1 MGAGDGMSRATQRGL
16 PGLGAR
22 LPAGMAAALGRI
34 PESAIAFLA
43 RLSIGLT
50 FWLSGQT
57 KIEGLAL
64 DPVGWHAEFGV
75 PRVSAG
81 AIELFRSEYA
91 LPLLPPE
98 LAANL
103 AALAEHVFP
112 LLLVL
117 GLATRLS
124 AFALLTMTAVIQLFV
139 YPLAYPTHLLWA
151 TLLLYLLAR
160 GPGPWSLDR
169 LIAGRARP

>member
-1 MGAGDGMSRATQRGL
+1 MRASGISAT
-16 PGLGAR
+16 
-22 LPAGMAAALGRI
+22 LGRI

-57 KIEGLAL
+57 KIEGLTL

-75 PRVSAG
+75 PRVSDG

-91 LPLLPPE
+91 LPVLPPE

-124 AFALLTMTAVIQLFV
+124 AFALLTMTAVIQVFV

-151 TLLLYLLAR
+151 TLLLYLIAR
-160 GPGPWSLDR
+160 GPGAWSLDR
-169 LIAGRARP
+169 LIAGRGAP